1 MISLLLS
8 FLSYGITF
16 PLLFVFSHYCLLFRP
31 QFKLFPIPLLPYAFA
46 KSGSPCPLLIS
57 PIPHLRPDSM
67 PRSPSTSPSLSSLS
81 PFLLPLSFSYTLNI
95 SSSLFSPL
103 SLPSPLLPSFLTIS
117 LLLSPLLTPALLFSL
132 SLSSSPLPSPLSK
145 RERGRG
151 LTGRSAEGV
160 SHLLAYPWA

>member
-67 PRSPSTSPSLSSLS
+67 PRSPSTSPSLSFLS

-103 SLPSPLLPSFLTIS
+103 SLPSILLPSFLTIS
-117 LLLSPLLTPALLFSL
+117 LLPHSHPPFLPL
-132 SLSSSPLPSPLSK
+132 SLFFPSFQTREGTRTHREECGGRYSSPCISL
-145 RERGRG
+145 
-151 LTGRSAEGV
+151 GV
-160 SHLLAYPWA
+160 T